1 MNIHATALLV
11 LECTIFGIARL
22 GFPERIL
29 LKAATAA
36 QPSTSNT
43 ASPLPRGVTTV
54 HASESFRT
62 DPWKTPATRLLG
74 AFAAE
79 KKPDFSLDEKIRERR
94 EDTNRLWL
102 IREQRPVYQV
112 IVILFYFTSTD
123 C

>member
-1 MNIHATALLV
+1 
-11 LECTIFGIARL
+11 
-22 GFPERIL
+22 
-29 LKAATAA
+29 
-36 QPSTSNT
+36 
-43 ASPLPRGVTTV
+43 
-54 HASESFRT
+54 
-62 DPWKTPATRLLG
+62 LG